1 LAFRA
6 HFCRISSSKIE
17 RDFMSQ
23 TMSQTNRGL
32 AFRVLPLILIASV
45 VPQSLLAAAGA
56 EEFQY
61 PELVMAPRNS
71 DRMISEAKAES
82 DSRFLTHIPMQISAL
97 TTLTAGIMHLA
108 TSDPDPTSYKP
119 SIGFAGVSVGGA
131 WLLATVGMSVF
142 YTPYQSGADDIK
154 KMPAGSMRDQLS
166 RERMAEERLNGP
178 SSLAYKLIWLSA
190 ISNLGAGVTMAV
202 FSQPGSVSLIAN
214 AVAAGLS
221 ITPLIFP
228 YRWIRV
234 AREQRDYRKRIY
246 GPVADWSVDPLFQFF
261 SADSSMGTGAQL
273 TLRF

>member
-1 LAFRA
+1 
-6 HFCRISSSKIE
+6 
-17 RDFMSQ
+17 MSQ
-23 TMSQTNRGL
+23 TSRIHPLQ
-32 AFRVLPLILIASV
+32 VLPLVLIAFGF
-45 VPQSLLAAAGA
+45 PESLQAAAGA
-56 EEFQY
+56 DEFQY

-82 DSRFLTHIPMQISAL
+82 DSRFFTHLPMQVSAL

-119 SIGFAGVSVGGA
+119 TIGLAGVSVGGA

-142 YTPYQSGADDIK
+142 YTPYQSGADDLK
-154 KMPAGSMRDQLS
+154 KMPAASMRDQLT
-166 RERMAEERLNGP
+166 RERMAEERLEVL

-190 ISNLGAGVTMAV
+190 ISNLGAGVTMVA
-202 FSQPGSVSLIAN
+202 FSQPSSLSMIAN

-246 GPVADWSVDPLFQFF
+246 GPVAEWSVDPLFQI
-261 SADSSMGTGAQL
+261 SASDSSVATGAQF